1 MNSSKTKN
9 MVDKLEELKGVLSEL
24 DECIVPDRLW
34 EAKNKI
40 RTLRSLVAAIE
51 NIYLQEEA
59 RRE

>member
-1 MNSSKTKN
+1 